1 MRAATRRISKR
12 LAGKFWRWS
21 LVIAWMAII
30 FWFSAQPKAA
40 LNFGQSTL
48 VSKLAHVTEYA
59 VLGWLIQH
67 ARDDRRVGWQS
78 WLMAA
83 IYAATDEFHQSFT
96 PGRHPL
102 ATDVLI
108 DSLGAAIGAAI
119 AVWRVG

>member
-1 MRAATRRISKR
+1 MQKVIRRISQR
-12 LAGKFWRWS
+12 LAGKFWRWL

-59 VLGWLIQH
+59 VLGWLIQR
-67 ARDDRRVGWQS
+67 ARDDRQAGWQS

-83 IYAATDEFHQSFT
+83 IYAVTDEFHQSFT

-119 AVWRVG
+119 AVWRA

>member
-1 MRAATRRISKR
+1 MREVTRRISQR
-12 LAGKFWRWS
+12 LAGKFWRWL
-21 LVIAWMAII
+21 LVMVWMAII

-59 VLGWLIQH
+59 VLGWLIQR
-67 ARDDRRVGWQS
+67 ARDDRQAGWQS

-83 IYAATDEFHQSFT
+83 IYAVTDEFHQSFT

-119 AVWRVG
+119 AVWRA